1 MIADRVF
8 LLSPSSLMDIIIR
21 A

>member
-8 LLSPSSLMDIIIR
+8 LLTGSSLMDITVR